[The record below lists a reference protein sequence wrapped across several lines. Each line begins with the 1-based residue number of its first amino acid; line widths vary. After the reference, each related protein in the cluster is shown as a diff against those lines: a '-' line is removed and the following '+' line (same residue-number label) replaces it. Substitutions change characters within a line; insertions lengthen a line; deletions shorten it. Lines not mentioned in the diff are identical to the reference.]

1 MLLQKP
7 ERDSYALQTIN
18 IQHLVGDFTPLSEFL
33 QRSRLTA
40 YSRIISQSETSIST
54 DFPSISSS
62 ADTLEDI
69 ELRLEYLGDFINPKP
84 IHGWPSSLGKF
95 RRLES
100 VALSSVQLYC
110 CYLTQ
115 LGDLPS
121 LTVLSIGR
129 CLILPD
135 TIRGTTAAP
144 DREVFNN
151 LKRFCLD
158 CVCFRNCNPYE
169 ALKRALQSK
178 RLYRF
183 VFNAALPVGTFA
195 KLKLTELLRGV
206 TLNCKKFTI
215 TGEDDILLTNFPEA
229 PNLEYIMFLSCRYLS
244 TLEGIERYTK
254 LKQVDVVRCRQLHD
268 ANSLGFLPDLEWLVI
283 KGCRQ
288 MKKSAFE
295 FVRRSPKL
303 RFLDMSCPHSSVR
316 VTDVADM
323 ILKKETTTVITGP
336 PTAGEEPY
344 SREGIR
350 AVFDPDNIIPDSD
363 DESSDDESD

>member
-18 IQHLVGDFTPLSEFL
+18 IRCVVGDFTPLSEFL
-33 QRSRLTA
+33 QRSQLTA
-40 YSRIISQSETSIST
+40 YSRIISPSETSIST
-54 DFPSISSS
+54 DFRCISSS
-62 ADTLEDI
+62 ADTLKDI
-69 ELRLEYLGDFINPKP
+69 ELKPEYLDDDINPKP
-84 IHGWPSSLGKF
+84 IYGWPSSLDKF

-100 VALSSVQLYC
+100 VDLSSVQLYC
-110 CYLTQ
+110 CYLMQ

-121 LTVLSIGR
+121 LECLSIGK

-135 TIRGTTAAP
+135 TIRETTLAP
-144 DREVFNN
+144 KREVFSN
-151 LKRFCLD
+151 LKRFSLD
-158 CVCFRNCNPYE
+158 CVCVGDCNPYE
-169 ALKRALQSK
+169 ALKRAVQSK

-183 VFNAALPVGTFA
+183 AYSADFQLGTFA
-195 KLKLTELLRGV
+195 KLNLTELLSGV

-215 TGEDDILLTNFPEA
+215 TEEDDISLTNFPDA
-229 PNLEYIMFLSCRYLS
+229 PNLEYIMFLSCRYLF

-254 LKQVDVVRCRQLHD
+254 LKQVDVVRCPHLRD
-268 ANSLGFLPDLEWLVI
+268 ANSLGSLPDLEWLVI
-283 KGCRQ
+283 KGCRR
-288 MKKSAFE
+288 MKMSAFE
-295 FVRRSPKL
+295 FVRTSPKL
-303 RFLDMSCPHSSVR
+303 RFLNMSCSHSSVR

-350 AVFDPDNIIPDSD
+350 AVFDPDNIIHDSD
-363 DESSDDESD
+363 DESD